1 MKQILAIYAAILA
14 LVLGVVG
21 IVVWTGGVD
30 VPEVLPPAG
39 ETQIKVFAANN
50 DRIVQVGEIEC
61 DMVGDCESL
70 GVRGFPGI
78 TAAEARTVEPN
89 VRLVFDAGTGGVK
102 VQPIRQ

>member
-1 MKQILAIYAAILA
+1 MKQTLAIYAALLA
-14 LVLGVVG
+14 LVLAVVG

-30 VPEVLPPAG
+30 LPEVLPPAG

-61 DMVGDCESL
+61 DMAGDCESL

-78 TAAEARTVEPN
+78 TAAEARSVEPN
-89 VRLVFDAGTGGVK
+89 VRLVFDASSGNVA
-102 VQPIRQ
+102 VRPLR